1 MGADQKIGQNM
12 EPLRQ
17 HRLAL
22 GTGRLKG
29 MATFAA

>member
-12 EPLRQ
+12 EPLCQ
-17 HRLAL
+17 ARLAL

-29 MATFAA
+29 MAAFAA